1 MGENIT
7 NQSGLTRFITD
18 SEATVQN
25 LYKKLQTADSELAS
39 SLNSYQG
46 TWRNKVA
53 NTWSSHYASAVAE
66 IAELYDQLVRAE
78 AGMKQMSNWS
88 DNA

>member
-1 MGENIT
+1 MAENIT
-7 NQSGLTRFITD
+7 NQSGLARFIAD

-39 SLNSYQG
+39 SINSYQG

-53 NTWSSHYASAVAE
+53 NTWASHYASAVAE

-78 AGMKQMSNWS
+78 AGMRQMSNWS